1 MTSQDGQEATIMV
14 HASAA
19 ASSNGRRT
27 QGHEQHSKTHDP
39 TYSQAELDQTDNMI
53 NHMILS
59 YVACLVLGWGLLFF
73 DWAINEVEKHP
84 KAEPWIS
91 NAVTIG
97 GASAVLSPIIQ
108 WGHAILYSRAAVSL

>member
-1 MTSQDGQEATIMV
+1 M
-14 HASAA
+14 
-19 ASSNGRRT
+19 SSLARICAG
-27 QGHEQHSKTHDP
+27 
-39 TYSQAELDQTDNMI
+39 QAELDQMDNMI

-59 YVACLVLGWGLLFF
+59 YVACLVLGWGLLLF

-108 WGHAILYSRAAVSL
+108 WGHAILYSNTAVSLRSPLLG

>member
-1 MTSQDGQEATIMV
+1 M
-14 HASAA
+14 
-19 ASSNGRRT
+19 SSLART
-27 QGHEQHSKTHDP
+27 CAG
-39 TYSQAELDQTDNMI
+39 QAELDQTDNMI

-108 WGHAILYSRAAVSL
+108 WGHAILYSCAAVSL